1 MTPAAGKPR
10 AKRRYLHLLE
20 LVRQT
25 RPRNILEIGTWK
37 GKHARLMLE
46 EAVRFGSVHYYG
58 FDLFDSCPLEEF
70 PKAKWKMTPPEKI
83 QKALESTGAKVSLF
97 KGNTRETLARAGLPM
112 MDFIFIDGG
121 HSLETIK
128 NDWDHCKKLM
138 HSRTV
143 LVMDDYWNRTDAGC
157 KPLVDG
163 VIGPSG
169 NYRVEM
175 LGAADRADVSD
186 IQMVKIT
193 LNGARP

>member
-1 MTPAAGKPR
+1 MKQSSEKPT
-10 AKRRYLHLLE
+10 AKRRYLYLLD

-25 RPRNILEIGTWK
+25 RPKSILEIGTWK

-46 EAVRFGSVHYYG
+46 EALRFGSVHYYG

-70 PKAKWKMTPPEKI
+70 PKAVWKKTPMEKI
-83 QKALESTGAKVSLF
+83 QKVLEGTGAKVSLF
-97 KGNTRETLARAGLPM
+97 KGNTRETLASVSLPM

-121 HSLETIK
+121 HSLETIE
-128 NDWDHCKKLM
+128 NDWNHCEKLM
-138 HSRTV
+138 HSKSV
-143 LVMDDYWNRTDAGC
+143 VVMDDYWNRTDAGC
-157 KPLVDG
+157 RPLVDD

-175 LGAADRADVSD
+175 LGIADRADVSD

-193 LNGARP
+193 RRSPS